1 MSDKDALVFFGE
13 KIIKSVRDQTVFEF
27 EATLSG
33 KIKSERAIRLYS
45 EISGFDKHQIDILRK
60 FVFTSIDNVIYNT
73 LNMLEQNEDNMRL
86 LISQDGDNEKNI
98 VEISDGLSGELF
110 TENGWIEKFSK
121 YK

>member
-13 KIIKSVRDQTVFEF
+13 KLIKSVRDQAVFEF

-86 LISQDGDNEKNI
+86 LISQDGDNEKNV